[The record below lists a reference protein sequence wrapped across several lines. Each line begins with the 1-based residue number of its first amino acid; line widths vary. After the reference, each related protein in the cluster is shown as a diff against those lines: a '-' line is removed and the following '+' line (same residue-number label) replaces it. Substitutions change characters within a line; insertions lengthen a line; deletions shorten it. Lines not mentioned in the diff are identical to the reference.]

1 MLFVV
6 LYTIDNKVIKVGAK
20 VAALHIA
27 KSFVMRLCSESPC
40 NLLRARARD
49 IGPSSPPSEILQVS
63 RALDSLAEADCTLS
77 NVCVDVARYLNAV
90 AAVQHARWRYKL
102 CQLIIQRARGEDDA
116 AYYSLQL
123 EGLRRQCTEAM
134 QTYNDLYNSLS

>member
-1 MLFVV
+1 M
-6 LYTIDNKVIKVGAK
+6 
-20 VAALHIA
+20 
-27 KSFVMRLCSESPC
+27 SPC
-40 NLLRARARD
+40 DLLRARARG

-63 RALDSLAEADCTLS
+63 RALDSLAESYPTLS
-77 NVCVDVARYLNAV
+77 NTCVDIARHLNAV
-90 AAVQHARWRYKL
+90 ASVQHARWRYEL

-134 QTYNDLYNSLS
+134 QKYTDSYDSL